1 MTPWLPVN
9 PNYLDENRNVE
20 QERED
25 PFYSLNFYKALMN
38 LRNTEPTFNVMN
50 IIYFVVLPS
59 TKVYA
64 NLQYG
69 RTEIREY
76 ADDHVIGVGRL
87 ANSVSTT
94 TYVTLINFDGSDTN
108 SFSIQQVF
116 SRQTC

>member
-1 MTPWLPVN
+1 M
-9 PNYLDENRNVE
+9 
-20 QERED
+20 
-25 PFYSLNFYKALMN
+25 
-38 LRNTEPTFNVMN
+38 
-50 IIYFVVLPS
+50 
-59 TKVYA
+59 
-64 NLQYG
+64 QYG

-116 SRQTC
+116 SRQTCQCQILLMSSHVSFSSQDFDPDLFQGVAVFDSYGGAGALFDLNNISLRPWQSLMLQLV